1 MPDFTEFQHALEA
14 VRVQLGRYSVTL
26 VTTDAENNPCQIGSG
41 TCVDLG
47 GRRGIFT
54 AAHVVLDAPVN
65 CISVILPE
73 RAGLN
78 SFVRSVHLEGGREED
93 VGRAADPIDVAFLEL
108 SEEGIQV
115 LSSFKQ
121 FLNLDRIESGVA
133 YRERPFMVYGTP
145 SALVSQEAIARK
157 ELPVIPICYA
167 TEATQQRPAGTTMAD
182 HIVLEYPQ
190 LGNIWGATG
199 RELDVTREPEATLL
213 RDPRGI
219 SGGGIWTMRS
229 VDSPIWSPESAVL
242 VGIETGWR
250 PVSRLI
256 VGNQIQHAI
265 AVADKP
271 VRGTQ

>member
-26 VTTDAENNPCQIGSG
+26 VTTDAANNPCQIGSG

-54 AAHVVLDAPVN
+54 AAHVVLNTPAN
-65 CISVILPE
+65 CISIVLPE
-73 RAGLN
+73 KVGFN
-78 SFVRSVHLEGGREED
+78 SYVRSVRLEGGREED
-93 VGRAADPIDVAFLEL
+93 LGRVADPIDVAFLEL
-108 SEEGIQV
+108 SEEGMQV
-115 LSSFKQ
+115 LSSVKQ
-121 FLNLDRIESGVA
+121 FLTLDRIESGVA
-133 YRERPFMVYGTP
+133 HRDRPFMAYGTP
-145 SALVSQEAIARK
+145 RALLSQEAIARR

-167 TEATQQRPAGTTMAD
+167 TEATQQRPAGTTMSD

-190 LGNIWGATG
+190 LGNIWGASG
-199 RELDVTREPEATLL
+199 IELDVTREPEGALL

-229 VDSPIWSPESAVL
+229 TNSPVWSPESAVL

-250 PVSRLI
+250 AASRLI
-256 VGNQIQHAI
+256 IGNQIQHAI
-265 AVADKP
+265 AVVAKQARDP
-271 VRGTQ
+271 Q